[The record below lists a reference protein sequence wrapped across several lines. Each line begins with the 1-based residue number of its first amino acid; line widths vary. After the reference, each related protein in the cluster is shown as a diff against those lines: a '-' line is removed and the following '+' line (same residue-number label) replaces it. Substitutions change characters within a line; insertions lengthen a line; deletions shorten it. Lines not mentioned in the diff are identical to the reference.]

1 VVAALD
7 RVLKGLLALLLGVLT
22 VTVFLQVIVRF
33 VLKFPLPWTE
43 EVARLAF
50 VYSIFVG
57 ATLAV
62 RDRSHISVDFVLSVL
77 PAPAQRAVK
86 LVGSVLVAVFLVAM
100 TWQGVEFVRITGV
113 QVTPVMQVPFRYLY
127 IVIPASGALMLLYLA
142 LATIDDLR
150 GERAPGAGGGAAGA
164 EGAE

>member
-1 VVAALD
+1 MVEVLD
-7 RVLKGLLALLLGVLT
+7 RALKALLALLLGVLT
-22 VTVFLQVIVRF
+22 VTVFLQVLVRF
-33 VLKFPLPWTE
+33 VVKYPLPWTE

-62 RDRSHISVDFVLSVL
+62 RERSHISVDFLLALL
-77 PAPAQRAVK
+77 PEPAQRVVK
-86 LVGSVLVAVFLVAM
+86 LAGAILVAIFLVAM
-100 TWQGVEFVRITGV
+100 TWEGIEFVRVTGV

-127 IVIPASGALMLLYLA
+127 LVIPASGAMMLLYLV

-150 GERAPGAGGGAAGA
+150 GARPGGGAAGA